1 VTPTVRLSLE
11 CECMFVRI
19 CECMYVY
26 VDFTPT
32 LALEILPPIFWN
44 FNLQFAVVCETHGR
58 L

>member
-1 VTPTVRLSLE
+1 M
-11 CECMFVRI
+11 CVRI

-32 LALEILPPIFWN
+32 LALEILTPIFWN
-44 FNLQFAVVCETHGR
+44 FNLQFAVVCETHGDFN